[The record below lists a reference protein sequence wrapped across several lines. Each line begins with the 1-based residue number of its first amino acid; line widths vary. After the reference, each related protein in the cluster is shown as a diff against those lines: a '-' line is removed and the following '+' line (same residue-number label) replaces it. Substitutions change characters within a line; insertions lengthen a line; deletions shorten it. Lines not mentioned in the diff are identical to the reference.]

1 LEKLRRN
8 RRLHLATLGRRTR
21 GRQSIKYFRFT
32 QRAENAKE
40 RSNLAR
46 QELSRSQAETTIDQQ
61 KNVERLDKSMAEQSN
76 APSASTTTPTPAPQ
90 RPIIQPSA
98 STSPIAPSNRSSPT
112 ADTSNVLKFLES
124 KRGEVLNDT
133 DLNLCKQLL
142 TSSTPAASKLQ
153 IEPQGL
159 YAAPYVHV
167 HPPNT
172 VVQERGGKLN
182 EQYKDFAV
190 KD

>member
-1 LEKLRRN
+1 
-8 RRLHLATLGRRTR
+8 
-21 GRQSIKYFRFT
+21 
-32 QRAENAKE
+32 
-40 RSNLAR
+40 
-46 QELSRSQAETTIDQQ
+46 
-61 KNVERLDKSMAEQSN
+61 
-76 APSASTTTPTPAPQ
+76 
-90 RPIIQPSA
+90 
-98 STSPIAPSNRSSPT
+98 
-112 ADTSNVLKFLES
+112 LES

-167 HPPNT
+167 NPPNT